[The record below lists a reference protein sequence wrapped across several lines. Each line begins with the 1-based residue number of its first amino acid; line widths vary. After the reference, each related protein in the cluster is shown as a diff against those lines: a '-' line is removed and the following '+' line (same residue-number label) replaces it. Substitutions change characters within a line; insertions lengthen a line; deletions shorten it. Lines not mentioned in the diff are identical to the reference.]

1 MKRSLAF
8 RFGYMITLVAA
19 VMATILLLATQLFI
33 THFYDNALLNA
44 EHQIRHTIST
54 QRAKDTEILADTIA
68 LQLAA
73 PLQSK
78 DYATVRKIL
87 QPMKRQDG
95 LEYLYVYNYQGNII
109 YADKHDNAIINAPV
123 EQVLPPGISLSP
135 NIKLTQQDNKIH
147 VNVPIIGEKGHIS
160 GLIYSI
166 SFSQAEKV
174 IQHQSAVLSQQT
186 SEMLNRMVL
195 GLFGGFFAL
204 LLLILPASQLLAKRL
219 LKPLDELIERSRGFK
234 LDGEPVSFRLHRDDE
249 IGELGDALQEMQ
261 EQLCDSHE
269 QMALM
274 VYRDRL
280 TSLPNRRGL
289 YRELRKLIMWARQQ
303 DVKLALLIIDL
314 DHFKQ
319 INDSSSHEYGDLI
332 LKEIAQRLLKLIR
345 LQVKVQDLPFPEDL
359 LLSRL
364 GGDEFVAILPDVKLI
379 DNANEFAFKV
389 LESLQQPFT
398 VNDKHFSLSCSIG
411 ITIFPDDAT
420 STENMLKHADI
431 AMNEAKQSG
440 RNQVRFFMPE
450 MHRLVEERILI
461 QQGISAA
468 IAEDQLFM
476 EYQPIF
482 DLQTDQLIGA
492 EALLRWRHPERG
504 TLEPETFI
512 PVVEESDQIGPLTLW
527 SINQVCDNLS
537 EICQTLGQFKLTI
550 NISSAILDQPEIT
563 QQISDILRQKNVPNH
578 FICLEITE
586 TSLMKNLDS
595 TLPLLQEWKDAGF
608 SIWIDDFGTG
618 YSSLSYLARLP
629 VDGVKIDRSFIHDAN
644 SLPVIEAILAL
655 SQTMN
660 LMSVS
665 EGIEEQSQLDEL
677 RKLGCRFGQGY
688 LLAGP
693 LGIDELRRILK
704 QTQSKAH

>member
-1 MKRSLAF
+1 MNRSLAF
-8 RFGYMITLVAA
+8 RFGYMITLVAT
-19 VMATILLLATQLFI
+19 VMAAILLIATLFFV
-33 THFYDNALLNA
+33 THFYDNSLLNA
-44 EHQIRHTIST
+44 ERQIRYTIST
-54 QRAKDTEILADTIA
+54 QLAKDTEILADTLAI
-68 LQLAA
+68 QLAT
-73 PLQSK
+73 PLQHK
-78 DYATVRKIL
+78 DHSSITKTL
-87 QPMKRQDG
+87 QIMKRQDG
-95 LEYLYVYNYQGNII
+95 LEYLYVYNRLGNIV
-109 YADKHDNAIINAPV
+109 YADKHDDAIINAPV
-123 EQVLPPGISLSP
+123 KQVLPLGIRLNP

-147 VNVPIIGEKGHIS
+147 VNVPIIGEKGRIG

-166 SFSQAEKV
+166 SFTETEKQ
-174 IQHQSAVLSQQT
+174 IQHQSAALAQQAAD
-186 SEMLNRMVL
+186 MLNRMIL
-195 GLFGGFFAL
+195 GLIGGFFAL

-219 LKPLDELIERSRGFK
+219 LKPLGALTERSRGFK
-234 LDGEPVSFRLHRDDE
+234 VDGEPVSFRLPRNDE
-249 IGELGDALQEMQ
+249 IGELGDALQDMQ
-261 EQLCDSHE
+261 EHLYDSHE

-274 VYRDRL
+274 AYRDPL

-289 YRELRKLIMWARQQ
+289 YQELRKLILWAKQQ
-303 DVKLALLIIDL
+303 DVKLALLFIDL

-345 LQVKVQDLPFPEDL
+345 LQVKQQDLPFPEDL

-364 GGDEFVAILPDVKLI
+364 GGDEFVAILPDVKWI
-379 DNANEFAFKV
+379 DEAEEFGLKI
-389 LESLQQPFT
+389 LESLQQPFA
-398 VNDKHFSLSCSIG
+398 VNDKYFSLSCSIG

-431 AMNEAKQSG
+431 AMFEAKRTG
-440 RNQVRFFMPE
+440 RNRVRFFMPE

-461 QQGISAA
+461 QQGISTA

-482 DLQTDQLIGA
+482 DLQTEQLIGA

-504 TLEPETFI
+504 KLEPETFI
-512 PVVEESDQIGPLTLW
+512 PVIEESDQIGPLTLW
-527 SINQVCDNLS
+527 SIDRVCNNLS
-537 EICQTLGQFKLTI
+537 GICQNLDQFKLTI
-550 NISSAILDQPEIT
+550 NISSAILDRPEIT

-586 TSLMKNLDS
+586 TSLMQNLDS
-595 TLPLLQEWKDAGF
+595 TLPLLQEWKNAGF

-629 VDGVKIDRSFIHDAN
+629 IDGVKIDRSFIHDAN
-644 SLPVIEAILAL
+644 SRPVVEAILAL

-665 EGIEEQSQLDEL
+665 EGIEERSQLEEL
-677 RKLGCRFGQGY
+677 RRLGCHFGQGY
-688 LLAGP
+688 LLSGP
-693 LGIDELRRILK
+693 VGVNELRRMLK
-704 QTQSKAH
+704 QPEPEIH